1 MTDLISLKEYAELHS
16 VTADTVR
23 KKFLCGGFKTAK
35 KIGRNW
41 TIDKAEPYVDL
52 RKKET
57 KKEWEILKIIILFL
71 FGLVISATANSLIN
85 IVREHLIKHR
95 PNKYEWGMI
104 FFDASSVLAI
114 IILLLIF
121 APTLVG

>member
-23 KKFLCGGFKTAK
+23 QKVLCGGFKTAK

-57 KKEWEILKIIILFL
+57 KKE
-71 FGLVISATANSLIN
+71 
-85 IVREHLIKHR
+85 
-95 PNKYEWGMI
+95 
-104 FFDASSVLAI
+104 
-114 IILLLIF
+114 
-121 APTLVG
+121 